1 MNRRSVIQ
9 LLIGVIA
16 ALGGLGALTVI
27 RQNRCVDAGGQWSIA
42 QRSCAGPSGP
52 IPVDRWSDVTI
63 ALIIGLLLAVM
74 LYRASTFANRR
85 RS

>member
-16 ALGGLGALTVI
+16 AVGGLGALTVI
-27 RQNRCVDAGGQWSIA
+27 RQNRCVDAGGQWSMT
-42 QRSCAGPSGP
+42 QRSCTGSSGP
-52 IPVDRWSDVTI
+52 IPVERWSDVTI
-63 ALIIGLLLAVM
+63 ALVIGLLLAVM

-85 RS
+85 QS